1 MRKDRNNS
9 FNEVYKTTWKVKTLH
24 DEWPVYGPQWPA
36 LRDPYTIVTT
46 IATRAV
52 LDVLLAACLKMVE
65 ETDL

>member
-1 MRKDRNNS
+1 M
-9 FNEVYKTTWKVKTLH
+9 KTLH